1 MDLPVD
7 DTRLAVVLI
16 AVRELEA
23 DAREYWLATE
33 DVAEKDS
40 AVILGRHT
48 TALRKA
54 LEGWIAR
61 RAMRAQL
68 ADKSAIARKVG

>member
-1 MDLPVD
+1 MDDRRVARALVE
-7 DTRLAVVLI
+7 AMGI
-16 AVRELEA
+16 EA
-23 DAREYWLATE
+23 DARETWQGTDDLP
-33 DVAEKDS
+33 EKD
-40 AVILGRHT
+40 AALVVGRHA

-68 ADKSAIARKVG
+68 QGVS